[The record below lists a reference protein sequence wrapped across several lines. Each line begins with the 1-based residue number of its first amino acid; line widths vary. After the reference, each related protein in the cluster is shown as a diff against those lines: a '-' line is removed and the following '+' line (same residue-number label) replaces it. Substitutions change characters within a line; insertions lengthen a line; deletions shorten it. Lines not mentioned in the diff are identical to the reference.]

1 MKIIGF
7 SSGVIGRESNVDRMV
22 KAIMD
27 KSGGE
32 SEFVKLTDLNYSAC
46 KGCVWLCADPQI
58 CRLEDDLLPYIQK
71 VKEADAVVLGS
82 PIHFATV
89 TAAMLS
95 FISRLWGFRHVNYV
109 IGNKPFVL
117 VTCGIGGWENRA
129 EEDYG
134 RWLRPFMVKIV
145 DFIHYSSKIPPC
157 YRCGRH
163 QECRIGGAYRLWED
177 KARTLEITPQL
188 FNKWEDDFETVA
200 KVEAAAEKL
209 KKSISEGVGKR
220 EDL

>member
-7 SSGVIGRESNVDRMV
+7 SSGVVRRDSNVDRMV

-46 KGCVWLCADPQI
+46 KGCVWLCAEPQI

-89 TAAMLS
+89 NAAMLS
-95 FISRLWGFRHVNYV
+95 SISRLWGFRHVNFV
-109 IGNKPFVL
+109 IANKPFVL
-117 VTCGIGGWENRA
+117 VTCGIGGWENTA
-129 EEDYG
+129 EEDYR
-134 RWLRPFMVKIV
+134 RWLMPFRVKIV
-145 DFIHYSSKIPPC
+145 DFVHYSSKIPP
-157 YRCGRH
+157 
-163 QECRIGGAYRLWED
+163 
-177 KARTLEITPQL
+177 
-188 FNKWEDDFETVA
+188 
-200 KVEAAAEKL
+200 
-209 KKSISEGVGKR
+209 
-220 EDL
+220 